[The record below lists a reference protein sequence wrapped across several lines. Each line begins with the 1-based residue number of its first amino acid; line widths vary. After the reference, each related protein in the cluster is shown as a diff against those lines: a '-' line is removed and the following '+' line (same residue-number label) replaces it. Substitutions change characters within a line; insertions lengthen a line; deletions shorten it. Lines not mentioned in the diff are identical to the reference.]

1 MESIVTLGKRR
12 EGSSLPAEVQSQN
25 ECGAVGKDEEGQGP
39 LREGSEPAEP
49 QPNINKKS
57 KKQLVSTRD
66 SHL

>member
-1 MESIVTLGKRR
+1 MVSIVTLGKRR

-25 ECGAVGKDEEGQGP
+25 KCGAVGKDDEQGP
-39 LREGSEPAEP
+39 LGEASEPAEP

-57 KKQLVSTRD
+57 QKQLVSTRD